1 MEHKL
6 FFATQI
12 FYFHKILFTWQKR
25 LNDIKWLRGPEPGW
39 QNLQTAT
46 WHVIRARHIRQ
57 LMRCYKAHSPFYL
70 AAASPDSNNNN
81 VWLDYTFETEIYCF
95 YSLCSNFN
103 PPHHLYHVTAWLKC
117 RISPSIARKTSFT
130 NGLRKLGRLIIKIA
144 IDKIWLFK
152 QKRN

>member
-1 MEHKL
+1 MPH
-6 FFATQI
+6 I

-25 LNDIKWLRGPEPGW
+25 LKWLRGLEPGW

-46 WHVIRARHIRQ
+46 WHVIRARDIRQ

-70 AAASPDSNNNN
+70 SAASPDSNNNN

-103 PPHHLYHVTAWLKC
+103 PPHHHYHVTAWLKC
-117 RISPSIARKTSFT
+117 RISPPIVRKMTST
-130 NGLRKLGRLIIKIA
+130 NGLRKLERLIIKIA
-144 IDKIWLFK
+144 IDKILLFK
-152 QKRN
+152 QRRK